1 LYLRDY
7 ANYWGE
13 AVGQVQLPAIND
25 FGEGAEQLAGL
36 TSANSPIIQ
45 MLVEVRENTRF
56 PVVADTADEAADA
69 AGQLAENGGKLGK
82 LAAAAAGKA
91 SDALAKNLPDTAR

>member
-1 LYLRDY
+1 GEGTGLSTMDLRRLMVELEQLYFRDY

-56 PVVADTADEAADA
+56 PEVADTADEAADA
-69 AGQLAENGGKLGK
+69 AGQLAEN
-82 LAAAAAGKA
+82 
-91 SDALAKNLPDTAR
+91 